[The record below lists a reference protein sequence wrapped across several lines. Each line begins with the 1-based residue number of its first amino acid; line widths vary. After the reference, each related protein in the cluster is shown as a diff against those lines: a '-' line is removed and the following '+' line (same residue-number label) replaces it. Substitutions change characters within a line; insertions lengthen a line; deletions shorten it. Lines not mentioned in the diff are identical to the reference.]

1 LMPKEREQA
10 LALSWPIF
18 ESYGLTETASMVM
31 VKDTILPH
39 AEIALAFD
47 GEILVKGQSLF
58 AGYLNNAQRN
68 LTLDSDG
75 YFATGDLGARDFAGQ
90 LYVSGRKNNR
100 IISGGENI
108 QAEEVE
114 AILEEHEAVHSA
126 LVIAEADALLGHRPI
141 AYLKW
146 REQPVAI
153 SELKSY
159 LKERLAGY
167 KCPIAFL
174 DWPKEIEVSFKKPR
188 RQLYLYHQYNRGTA
202 LMPSPT

>member
-1 LMPKEREQA
+1 
-10 LALSWPIF
+10 
-18 ESYGLTETASMVM
+18 
-31 VKDTILPH
+31 
-39 AEIALAFD
+39 
-47 GEILVKGQSLF
+47 
-58 AGYLNNAQRN
+58 
-68 LTLDSDG
+68 
-75 YFATGDLGARDFAGQ
+75 
-90 LYVSGRKNNR
+90 
-100 IISGGENI
+100 
-108 QAEEVE
+108 
-114 AILEEHEAVHSA
+114 
-126 LVIAEADALLGHRPI
+126 LLGHRPV

-188 RQLYLYHQYNRGTA
+188 RQLYLYHRYNRGTA